1 MRGKGEVHGVT
12 ANTVYDDVV
21 FVTSVGS
28 DGEVAGPADA
38 GEGRAGVVWGWERGS
53 GPGIVV
59 SVVATSSW

>member
-1 MRGKGEVHGVT
+1 MYVGDGNT

-21 FVTSVGS
+21 FVASVGL

-38 GEGRAGVVWGWERGS
+38 GEGQAGVVWGWERGS